1 MHLSTD
7 GIIIKETIARENDK
21 YIVALTRHAGLIT
34 AYARGARRIKSKNAT
49 ASGLLCYADLTFYKG
64 KDTYQLDEASAR
76 EVFFDLR
83 SDIVKLSLAQYFCEL
98 ALCLA
103 PEGGE
108 AEEFLRLMLNALH
121 YLCKGTRDMY
131 CVKAIVELRMLC
143 LAGYMPDLTACC
155 ACQRDEADI
164 LYFDVRGGVLYCA
177 DCKPQTAGLIPLN
190 RTVLAAMRHIA
201 YSEFD
206 RLFRFTL
213 PEATA
218 KELTRATER
227 FLLHQV
233 ERGFNTLDFYHTL

>member
-7 GIIIKETIARENDK
+7 GIIIKETIAGENDK
-21 YIVALTRHAGLIT
+21 YIVALTRHAGLVN
-34 AYARGARRIKSKNAT
+34 AYARGARRIKSRNASS
-49 ASGLLCYADLTFYKG
+49 SGLLCYSDLTFFKG
-64 KDTYQLDEASAR
+64 KDTYKLDEASAK

-103 PEGGE
+103 PEGCE

-121 YLCKGTRDMY
+121 FLCKGTRDAN
-131 CVKAIVELRMLC
+131 CIKAVFELRMLC

-155 ACQRDEADI
+155 ACHKDEDDI
-164 LYFDVRGGVLYCA
+164 LYFDTRGGVLYCA
-177 DCKPQTAGLIPLN
+177 GCRPQLGGLIPVN
-190 RTVLAAMRHIA
+190 RTILAAMRHIA

-213 PEATA
+213 PEITA
-218 KELTRATER
+218 KELTRVTER
-227 FLLHQV
+227 FLIHQV

>member
-7 GIIIKETIARENDK
+7 GIIIKETPAKENDK
-21 YIVALTRHAGLIT
+21 FITALTRHQGLVN
-34 AYARGARRIKSKNAT
+34 AYARGTRRIKNRNAT
-49 ASGLLCYADLTFYKG
+49 GSGLLCYSDLTFFKS
-64 KDTYQLDEASAR
+64 KDTYQLDEASAK

-83 SDIVKLSLAQYFCEL
+83 SDIVRLSLAQYFCEL

-103 PEGGE
+103 PEGCE

-121 YLCKGTRDMY
+121 YLCKGSRPEN
-131 CVKAIVELRMLC
+131 VIKAVYELRLLC
-143 LAGYMPDLTACC
+143 LAGYMPDLTACSVC
-155 ACQRDEADI
+155 NKDEDDI
-164 LYFDVRGGVLYCA
+164 LYFDTRGGVLYCPG
-177 DCKPQTAGLIPLN
+177 CRPQGGGLIPIN
-190 RTVLAAMRHIA
+190 RTILAAMRHIA

-213 PEATA
+213 PEVTA
-218 KELTRATER
+218 KELTRVTER